1 MVNGQRI
8 DAEAHLKLR
17 VLVKVVDDDLGR
29 PSRLSSITSR
39 VCSSDSLR
47 IAEISVMTFSLT
59 RLAICCSSAAR
70 LTLNGISVMTSC
82 SRLPFI
88 SSTPT
93 RPRDLTLPLPVVK

>member
-17 VLVKVVDDDLGR
+17 VLVKVVDTNLGQT
-29 PSRLSSITSR
+29 SRLSSITSR

-70 LTLNGISVMTSC
+70 LTLNGNLGDDELLA
-82 SRLPFI
+82 LP
-88 SSTPT
+88 SSP
-93 RPRDLTLPLPVVK
+93 RPRRARAT